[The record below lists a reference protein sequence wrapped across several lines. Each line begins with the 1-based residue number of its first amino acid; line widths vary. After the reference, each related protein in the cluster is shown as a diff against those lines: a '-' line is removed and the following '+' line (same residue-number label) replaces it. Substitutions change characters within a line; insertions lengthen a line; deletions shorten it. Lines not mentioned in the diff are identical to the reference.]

1 MRLTEINTQNITDD
15 IIKKVL
21 FSTIKS
27 EFLEA
32 DCLIIF
38 GCHLK
43 PLLDERLE
51 CAIKI
56 LKSKKIDTILLT
68 GGIGVNGNFNESEYM
83 KKALLNF
90 GIAENKILV
99 DDRSTTTE
107 ENIVNSIQILRDTNL
122 INNKKIVL
130 VSNQAHLRRIGM
142 ELKKQLN
149 GDKFDIIYEYPENSI
164 ISFDNG
170 KNDNDLRNLATN
182 EVKKIIRFIEQ
193 GIVDDEEIDFREY
206 RKSCVNRIKPSDMI
220 K

>member
-43 PLLDERLE
+43 PLLNERLE

-68 GGIGVNGNFNESEYM
+68 GGIGVNGNFNEAEYM

-99 DDRSTTTE
+99 DNKSTTTE

-130 VSNQAHLRRIGM
+130 VSNQPHLRRIGM
-142 ELKKQLN
+142 ELKKQLD

-164 ISFDNG
+164 LSFNNV

-193 GIVDDEEIDFREY
+193 GIVDDEEIDF
-206 RKSCVNRIKPSDMI
+206 NL
-220 K
+220 

>member
-27 EFLEA
+27 KFLEA

-142 ELKKQLN
+142 ELKKQLG

-164 ISFDNG
+164 ISFDNV

-193 GIVDDEEIDFREY
+193 GILDDEEIDFNLKITR
-206 RKSCVNRIKPSDMI
+206 N
-220 K
+220 

>member
-21 FSTIKS
+21 FNTIKS
-27 EFLEA
+27 KFLEA

-99 DDRSTTTE
+99 DDKSTSTE
-107 ENIVNSIQILRDTNL
+107 ENIVNSIQILRDNNL

-142 ELKKQLN
+142 ELKKQLD
-149 GDKFDIIYEYPENSI
+149 GEKFDIIYEYPENSI
-164 ISFDNG
+164 ISFDNV

-182 EVKKIIRFIEQ
+182 EVKKIVRFIEQ
-193 GIVDDEEIDFREY
+193 GIGDDEEIDFNLKITR
-206 RKSCVNRIKPSDMI
+206 N
-220 K
+220 

>member
-21 FSTIKS
+21 FSIIKS
-27 EFLEA
+27 KFLEA

-99 DDRSTTTE
+99 DDKSTTTE
-107 ENIVNSIQILRDTNL
+107 ENIVNSIQILRDNNL

-142 ELKKQLN
+142 ELKKQLG

-164 ISFDNG
+164 ISFDNV

-193 GIVDDEEIDFREY
+193 GILDDEEIDFNLKITR
-206 RKSCVNRIKPSDMI
+206 N
-220 K
+220 

>member
-27 EFLEA
+27 KFLEA

-99 DDRSTTTE
+99 DDKSTTTE
-107 ENIVNSIQILRDTNL
+107 ENIVNSIQILRDNNL

-142 ELKKQLN
+142 ELKKQLG

-164 ISFDNG
+164 ISFDNV
-170 KNDNDLRNLATN
+170 KNDNDLKNLATN

-193 GIVDDEEIDFREY
+193 GIVDDEEIDFNLKITR
-206 RKSCVNRIKPSDMI
+206 N
-220 K
+220 

>member
-27 EFLEA
+27 KFLEA

-38 GCHLK
+38 ACHLK

-56 LKSKKIDTILLT
+56 LKSKKIYTILLT

-99 DDRSTTTE
+99 DDKSTTTE
-107 ENIVNSIQILRDTNL
+107 ENIVNSIQILRDNNL

-142 ELKKQLN
+142 ELKKQLG

-164 ISFDNG
+164 ISFDNV
-170 KNDNDLRNLATN
+170 KNDNDLKNLATN

-193 GIVDDEEIDFREY
+193 GILDDEEIDFNLKITR
-206 RKSCVNRIKPSDMI
+206 N
-220 K
+220 

>member
-21 FSTIKS
+21 FSIIKS
-27 EFLEA
+27 KFLEA

-99 DDRSTTTE
+99 DDKSTTTE
-107 ENIVNSIQILRDTNL
+107 ENIVNSIQILRDNNL

-142 ELKKQLN
+142 ELKKQLG

-164 ISFDNG
+164 ISFDNV

-193 GIVDDEEIDFREY
+193 GIVDDEEIDFNLKITR
-206 RKSCVNRIKPSDMI
+206 N
-220 K
+220 

>member
-21 FSTIKS
+21 FSIIKS
-27 EFLEA
+27 KFLEA

-56 LKSKKIDTILLT
+56 LKSKKVDTILLT

-99 DDRSTTTE
+99 DDKSTTTE
-107 ENIVNSIQILRDTNL
+107 ENIVNSIQILRDNNL

-142 ELKKQLN
+142 ELKKQLG

-164 ISFDNG
+164 ISFDNV

-193 GIVDDEEIDFREY
+193 GILDDEEIDFNLKITR
-206 RKSCVNRIKPSDMI
+206 N
-220 K
+220 

>member
-43 PLLDERLE
+43 PLLDERLD

-164 ISFDNG
+164 ISFDNV

-193 GIVDDEEIDFREY
+193 GIVDDEEIDF
-206 RKSCVNRIKPSDMI
+206 N
-220 K
+220 

>member
-15 IIKKVL
+15 IIRKVL
-21 FSTIKS
+21 FNTIKS
-27 EFLEA
+27 KFLEA

-99 DDRSTTTE
+99 DDKSTTTE
-107 ENIVNSIQILRDTNL
+107 ENIVNSIQILRDNNL

-142 ELKKQLN
+142 ELKKQLG

-164 ISFDNG
+164 ISFDNV

-193 GIVDDEEIDFREY
+193 GILDDEEIDFNLKITR
-206 RKSCVNRIKPSDMI
+206 N
-220 K
+220 

>member
-21 FSTIKS
+21 FNTIKS
-27 EFLEA
+27 KFLEA

-99 DDRSTTTE
+99 DDKSTTTE
-107 ENIVNSIQILRDTNL
+107 ENIVNSIQILRDNNL

-142 ELKKQLN
+142 ELKKQLG

-164 ISFDNG
+164 ISFDNV

-193 GIVDDEEIDFREY
+193 GIVDDEEIDFNLKITR
-206 RKSCVNRIKPSDMI
+206 N
-220 K
+220 

>member
-27 EFLEA
+27 KFVEA
-32 DCLIIF
+32 DCLIKF

-99 DDRSTTTE
+99 DDKSTTTE
-107 ENIVNSIQILRDTNL
+107 ENIVNSIQILRDNNL

-142 ELKKQLN
+142 ELKKQLG

-164 ISFDNG
+164 ISFDNV

-193 GIVDDEEIDFREY
+193 GIVDDEEIDFNLKITR
-206 RKSCVNRIKPSDMI
+206 N
-220 K
+220 

>member
-27 EFLEA
+27 KFLEA

-164 ISFDNG
+164 ISFDNV

>member
-21 FSTIKS
+21 FNTIKS
-27 EFLEA
+27 KFLEA

-99 DDRSTTTE
+99 DDKSTTTE
-107 ENIVNSIQILRDTNL
+107 ENIVNSIQILRDNNL

-142 ELKKQLN
+142 ELKKQLD
-149 GDKFDIIYEYPENSI
+149 GEKFDIIYEYPENSI
-164 ISFDNG
+164 ISFDNV
-170 KNDNDLRNLATN
+170 KNNNDLRNLATN

-193 GIVDDEEIDFREY
+193 GIVDDEEIDFNLKITR
-206 RKSCVNRIKPSDMI
+206 N
-220 K
+220 

>member
-99 DDRSTTTE
+99 DDKSTTTE
-107 ENIVNSIQILRDTNL
+107 ENIVNSIQILRDNNL

-164 ISFDNG
+164 ISFDNV

-193 GIVDDEEIDFREY
+193 GIVDDEGIDF
-206 RKSCVNRIKPSDMI
+206 N
-220 K
+220 

>member
-43 PLLDERLE
+43 PLLNERLE

-68 GGIGVNGNFNESEYM
+68 GGIGVNGNFNEAEYM

-99 DDRSTTTE
+99 DDKSTTTE

-142 ELKKQLN
+142 ELKKQLD

-164 ISFDNG
+164 LSFNNV

-193 GIVDDEEIDFREY
+193 GIVDDEEIDF
-206 RKSCVNRIKPSDMI
+206 NL
-220 K
+220 

>member
-68 GGIGVNGNFNESEYM
+68 GGIGVNGNFNEAEYM

-99 DDRSTTTE
+99 DDKSTTTE

-142 ELKKQLN
+142 ELKKQLD
-149 GDKFDIIYEYPENSI
+149 GDEFDIIYEYPENSI
-164 ISFDNG
+164 LSFNNV

-193 GIVDDEEIDFREY
+193 GIVDDEEIDF
-206 RKSCVNRIKPSDMI
+206 N
-220 K
+220 

>member
-149 GDKFDIIYEYPENSI
+149 GDKFDIIYEYPENLI
-164 ISFDNG
+164 ISFDNV

-193 GIVDDEEIDFREY
+193 GIVDDEEIDF
-206 RKSCVNRIKPSDMI
+206 N
-220 K
+220 

>member
-21 FSTIKS
+21 FSTIRS

-90 GIAENKILV
+90 GIVENKILV

-164 ISFDNG
+164 ISFDNV

-182 EVKKIIRFIEQ
+182 EVKKIIRFIGQ
-193 GIVDDEEIDFREY
+193 GIVDDEEIF
-206 RKSCVNRIKPSDMI
+206 
-220 K
+220 

>member
-1 MRLTEINTQNITDD
+1 MWLTEINTQNITDD

-164 ISFDNG
+164 ISFDNV

-193 GIVDDEEIDFREY
+193 GIVDDEEIDF
-206 RKSCVNRIKPSDMI
+206 N
-220 K
+220 

>member
-1 MRLTEINTQNITDD
+1 MVWCWKCIKRNRYGVLEFAVDWNKYTKYNRWYN
-15 IIKKVL
+15 KKVL

-164 ISFDNG
+164 ISFDNV

-182 EVKKIIRFIEQ
+182 EVKKIIRFIGQ
-193 GIVDDEEIDFREY
+193 GIVDDEEIF
-206 RKSCVNRIKPSDMI
+206 
-220 K
+220 

>member
-21 FSTIKS
+21 FNTIKS
-27 EFLEA
+27 KFLEA

-99 DDRSTTTE
+99 DDKSTTTE
-107 ENIVNSIQILRDTNL
+107 ENIVNSIQILRDNNL

-142 ELKKQLN
+142 ELKKQLG

-164 ISFDNG
+164 ISFDNV
-170 KNDNDLRNLATN
+170 KNDNDLKNLATN

-193 GIVDDEEIDFREY
+193 GILDDEEIDFNLKITR
-206 RKSCVNRIKPSDMI
+206 N
-220 K
+220 

>member
-27 EFLEA
+27 KFLEA

-43 PLLDERLE
+43 PLLDERLD

-56 LKSKKIDTILLT
+56 LKSKKVDTILLT

-99 DDRSTTTE
+99 DDKSTTTE
-107 ENIVNSIQILRDTNL
+107 ENIVNSIQILRDNNL

-142 ELKKQLN
+142 ELKKQLG

-164 ISFDNG
+164 ISFDNV

-193 GIVDDEEIDFREY
+193 GIVDDEEIDFNLKITR
-206 RKSCVNRIKPSDMI
+206 N
-220 K
+220 

>member
-1 MRLTEINTQNITDD
+1 MRFTEINTQNITDD

-164 ISFDNG
+164 ISFDNV

-193 GIVDDEEIDFREY
+193 GIVDDEEIDF
-206 RKSCVNRIKPSDMI
+206 N
-220 K
+220 

>member
-68 GGIGVNGNFNESEYM
+68 GGIGINGNFNESEYM

-164 ISFDNG
+164 ISFDNV

-193 GIVDDEEIDFREY
+193 GIVDDEEIDF
-206 RKSCVNRIKPSDMI
+206 N
-220 K
+220 

>member
-21 FSTIKS
+21 FSTIRS

-99 DDRSTTTE
+99 DDKSTTTE
-107 ENIVNSIQILRDTNL
+107 ENIVNSIQILRDNNL

-164 ISFDNG
+164 ISFDNV

-182 EVKKIIRFIEQ
+182 EVKKIIRFIGQ
-193 GIVDDEEIDFREY
+193 GIVDDEEIF
-206 RKSCVNRIKPSDMI
+206 
-220 K
+220 

>member
-21 FSTIKS
+21 FSIIKS
-27 EFLEA
+27 KFLEA

-90 GIAENKILV
+90 GIAENKIVV
-99 DDRSTTTE
+99 DDKSTTTE
-107 ENIVNSIQILRDTNL
+107 ENIVNSIQILRDNNL

-142 ELKKQLN
+142 ELKKQLG

-164 ISFDNG
+164 ISFDNV

-193 GIVDDEEIDFREY
+193 GIVDDEEIDFNLKITR
-206 RKSCVNRIKPSDMI
+206 N
-220 K
+220 

>member
-99 DDRSTTTE
+99 DDRSTTTK

-164 ISFDNG
+164 ISFDNV

-193 GIVDDEEIDFREY
+193 GIVDDEEIDF
-206 RKSCVNRIKPSDMI
+206 N
-220 K
+220 

>member
-107 ENIVNSIQILRDTNL
+107 ENIVNSIQILRNTNL

-164 ISFDNG
+164 ISFDNV

-193 GIVDDEEIDFREY
+193 GIVDDEEIDF
-206 RKSCVNRIKPSDMI
+206 N
-220 K
+220 

>member
-43 PLLDERLE
+43 PLLNERLE

-68 GGIGVNGNFNESEYM
+68 GGIGVNGNFNEAEYM

-99 DDRSTTTE
+99 DDKSTTTE

-142 ELKKQLN
+142 ELKKQLD

-164 ISFDNG
+164 LSFNNV

-193 GIVDDEEIDFREY
+193 GIVDDKVIDF
-206 RKSCVNRIKPSDMI
+206 NL
-220 K
+220 

>member
-99 DDRSTTTE
+99 DDKSTTTE

-142 ELKKQLN
+142 ELKKQLG

-164 ISFDNG
+164 ISFDNV

-193 GIVDDEEIDFREY
+193 GIVDDEEIDFNLKITR
-206 RKSCVNRIKPSDMI
+206 N
-220 K
+220 

>member
-164 ISFDNG
+164 ISFDNV

-193 GIVDDEEIDFREY
+193 GIVDDEEIDF
-206 RKSCVNRIKPSDMI
+206 NRYVVEFEG
-220 K
+220 

>member
-21 FSTIKS
+21 FNTIKS
-27 EFLEA
+27 KFLEA

-99 DDRSTTTE
+99 DDKSTTTE
-107 ENIVNSIQILRDTNL
+107 ENIVNSIQILRDNNL

-142 ELKKQLN
+142 ELKKQLD
-149 GDKFDIIYEYPENSI
+149 GEKFDIIYEYPENSI
-164 ISFDNG
+164 ISFDNV

-193 GIVDDEEIDFREY
+193 GIVDDEEIDFNLKITR
-206 RKSCVNRIKPSDMI
+206 N
-220 K
+220 

>member
-21 FSTIKS
+21 FNTIKS
-27 EFLEA
+27 KFLEA

-68 GGIGVNGNFNESEYM
+68 GGIGINGNFNESEYM

-99 DDRSTTTE
+99 DDKSTTTE
-107 ENIVNSIQILRDTNL
+107 ENIVNSIQILRDNNL

-142 ELKKQLN
+142 ELKKQLD
-149 GDKFDIIYEYPENSI
+149 GEKFDIIYEYPENSI
-164 ISFDNG
+164 ISFDNV

-193 GIVDDEEIDFREY
+193 GIVDDEEIDF
-206 RKSCVNRIKPSDMI
+206 N
-220 K
+220 

>member
-1 MRLTEINTQNITDD
+1 MWLTEINTQNITDD

-56 LKSKKIDTILLT
+56 LKSKKIDSILLT

-99 DDRSTTTE
+99 DDKSTTTE
-107 ENIVNSIQILRDTNL
+107 ENIVNYIQILRDTNL

-164 ISFDNG
+164 ISFDNV

-193 GIVDDEEIDFREY
+193 GIVDDEEIDF
-206 RKSCVNRIKPSDMI
+206 N
-220 K
+220 

>member
-27 EFLEA
+27 KFLEA

-90 GIAENKILV
+90 GIAENKILI
-99 DDRSTTTE
+99 DDKSTTTE
-107 ENIVNSIQILRDTNL
+107 ENIVNSIQILRDNNL

-142 ELKKQLN
+142 ELKKQLG

-164 ISFDNG
+164 ISFDNV
-170 KNDNDLRNLATN
+170 KNDNDLKNLATN

-193 GIVDDEEIDFREY
+193 GIVDDEEIDFNLKITR
-206 RKSCVNRIKPSDMI
+206 N
-220 K
+220 